1 MPSVERSETATRA
14 PSRAIATAVARPMPD
29 PPPVTNATFPSSMP
43 VMRVLPQIRDRSP
56 RVNLPDISAENAIEI
71 KIGAS

>member
-1 MPSVERSETATRA
+1 
-14 PSRAIATAVARPMPD
+14 
-29 PPPVTNATFPSSMP
+29 
-43 VMRVLPQIRDRSP
+43 MRVLPQIRDRSP